1 MTIVDLT
8 ECPKKSRYHHDI
20 TNATIE
26 IMRELEPS
34 KQFHH
39 ACRYFAD
46 KDEYRLRVHHVPSG
60 FAASSEIPVSAT
72 LDEDALRGIVD
83 DAIDTVHAE
92 ASHLIEHEPYEPRAD
107 IAALLSLVDLR
118 ITSRVKKTG
127 EAVYFLSRNGIW
139 GIILDPDMLDAP
151 LEKWQAL
158 IQKEM
163 QKRDPPPDPAESP

>member
-1 MTIVDLT
+1 MTIIDPT
-8 ECPKKSRYHHDI
+8 ARPQKSRYNHDV
-20 TNATIE
+20 TGATIE

-39 ACRYFAD
+39 LSWYD
-46 KDEYRLRVHHVPSG
+46 STSDVYLLRTRHTPSG
-60 FAASSEIPVSAT
+60 FGVDMEIPVSAT
-72 LDEDALRGIVD
+72 LDEDALRGIVND
-83 DAIDTVHAE
+83 VIDTVHAE

-127 EAVYFLSRNGIW
+127 EAVYFFSRNGVW